1 VTVCTTLLKPGGFG
15 NLSGMLHSLSVAM
28 HDAGCPDIRSWVESA
43 HQRAVADGHRNAV
56 AAYAAR
62 VLGEDG
68 VRRYGKAAAPR
79 LRSVD
84 RDLEVWDCVSCNLC
98 VTVCPNDAM
107 LHLTSPEGAGFGEK
121 WQYFCLAELCND
133 CGNCTT
139 FCPERGDPS
148 QVKPRLFLDPEG
160 FRSQHG
166 QGYLITAVAG
176 SLRVEASAA
185 APCHDLDRVEAMVG
199 TGEGLPFRAGDV

>member
-1 VTVCTTLLKPGGFG
+1 
-15 NLSGMLHSLSVAM
+15 M
-28 HDAGCPDIRSWVESA
+28 HDAGCPDVPFWVESA
-43 HQRAVADGHRNAV
+43 HERAVADGHRNAV

-107 LHLTSPEGAGFGEK
+107 LHLASPDGAGFGEK

-148 QVKPRLFLDPEG
+148 RVKPRMFLDAARFGADTGPA
-160 FRSQHG
+160 
-166 QGYLITAVAG
+166 YLVTTADGRLVVTG
-176 SLRVEASAA
+176 SPAVDPRDLGLVTALVTAA
-185 APCHDLDRVEAMVG
+185 
-199 TGEGLPFRAGDV
+199 EGLPIRPGDLG